1 MYDIVE
7 QKGFTLI
14 EIMVAVVIV
23 AILASFAYPS
33 YLESVRKAKR
43 AEARAALMQL
53 MQQQERYYSQ
63 NNRYIAFS
71 SESAGENEKKFSWY
85 SGSTPST
92 SAYEIEGRACENG
105 IIENCVALTARP
117 GTAKV
122 DRNYSDTRCGEL
134 TLTSTGA
141 KSATGS
147 AADCWR

>member
-71 SESAGENEKKFSWY
+71 SESAGENGKSFPGIPAARRRRAPTRSM
-85 SGSTPST
+85 
-92 SAYEIEGRACENG
+92 AGRAR
-105 IIENCVALTARP
+105 T
-117 GTAKV
+117 K
-122 DRNYSDTRCGEL
+122 
-134 TLTSTGA
+134 
-141 KSATGS
+141 
-147 AADCWR
+147 